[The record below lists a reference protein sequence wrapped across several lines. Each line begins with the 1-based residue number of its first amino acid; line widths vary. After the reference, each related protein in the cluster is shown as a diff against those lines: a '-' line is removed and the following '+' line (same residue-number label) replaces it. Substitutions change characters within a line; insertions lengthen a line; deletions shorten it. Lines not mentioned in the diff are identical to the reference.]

1 MVKSWLLV
9 SALSTGANAY
19 TAERLLDVSI
29 LMASVLLPLASVL
42 PLYAQ
47 HGRGGIRYAR
57 WVFVVAISVAVAT
70 IAVATTMSIGFLFT
84 RLGAASV
91 YLCGALSILSAGL
104 NLTLM
109 VTGKRKIWGN
119 SYD

>member
-1 MVKSWLLV
+1 MVNSWVLV

-57 WVFVVAISVAVAT
+57 WVFVVAISA
-70 IAVATTMSIGFLFT
+70 AVATTLAISFLFS

-91 YLCGALSILSAGL
+91 YLCGALAILSAGL
-104 NLTLM
+104 NLALM

>member
-9 SALSTGANAY
+9 SALSAGANAY

-70 IAVATTMSIGFLFT
+70 TMSIGFLFT

>member
-1 MVKSWLLV
+1 MVNSWVLV
-9 SALSTGANAY
+9 PALATGANAY

-29 LMASVLLPLASVL
+29 LMASALLPLASVL

-57 WVFVVAISVAVAT
+57 WVFVVAISA
-70 IAVATTMSIGFLFT
+70 AVATTMVIGFLFA

-104 NLTLM
+104 NLALM
-109 VTGKRKIWGN
+109 VAGKRKMWGN